1 MESHRL
7 SLQEALLDSDQILTT
22 LTQMMERE
30 GEEERGEEAK
40 QRQDLKS
47 LMKRIVRDTGL
58 KEVLQN

>member
-1 MESHRL
+1 
-7 SLQEALLDSDQILTT
+7 LDSDQILTT